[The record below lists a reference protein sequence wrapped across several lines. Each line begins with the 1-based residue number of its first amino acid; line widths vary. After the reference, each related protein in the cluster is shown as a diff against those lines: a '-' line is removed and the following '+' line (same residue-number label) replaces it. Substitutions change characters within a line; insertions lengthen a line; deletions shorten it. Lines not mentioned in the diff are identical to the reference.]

1 VITWVFNNTK
11 GSLLLAMLVHASI
24 DTFGSTLGEIFPAPA
39 ASSSLPL
46 LIGFGVVAV
55 VLVALTRGRLGY
67 RQDADAALTDATAAP
82 RVR

>member
-1 VITWVFNNTK
+1 MTT
-11 GSLLLAMLVHASI
+11 
-24 DTFGSTLGEIFPAPA
+24 APA

-46 LIGFGVVAV
+46 LIGFGALAV

>member
-1 VITWVFNNTK
+1 VFNNTK